1 MCFVR
6 LVALSK
12 VCVSELG
19 RVFFFVRTRQSL
31 THLWK
36 ERKKEK
42 KNQFLFN
49 FEEEISDVFHDWGFY
64 VILTVKYQENSTGAE
79 WLYLTFNRDFAS
91 YYRQKIIFIWFID
104 KYE

>member
-1 MCFVR
+1 METTCSDLCVLVCVCVCVFLTLISHMCFVR

-19 RVFFFVRTRQSL
+19 CVFFFVRTRQSL

-42 KNQFLFN
+42 KSLFLFN
-49 FEEEISDVFHDWGFY
+49 FEEEISDVFHDYGFY

-79 WLYLTFNRDFAS
+79 
-91 YYRQKIIFIWFID
+91 
-104 KYE
+104 

>member
-1 MCFVR
+1 METTCSDLCVLVCVCVCVFLTLISHMCFVR

-12 VCVSELG
+12 VCVSECG

-42 KNQFLFN
+42 KSLFLFN
-49 FEEEISDVFHDWGFY
+49 FEEEISDVFHDYGFY

-79 WLYLTFNRDFAS
+79 
-91 YYRQKIIFIWFID
+91 
-104 KYE
+104 

>member
-1 MCFVR
+1 METTCSDLCVLVCVCVCVFLTLISHMCFVR

-42 KNQFLFN
+42 KNLFLFN
-49 FEEEISDVFHDWGFY
+49 FEEEISDVFHDYGFY

-79 WLYLTFNRDFAS
+79 
-91 YYRQKIIFIWFID
+91 
-104 KYE
+104 